1 MSRRRILLMNTE
13 TAALEAAG
21 RRCCATVLTPQT
33 FNHTGDH
40 QMAQPASR
48 ATIKVLPSAR
58 RLILS
63 LRDIGY
69 DFVHAVADL
78 VDNSI
83 AAEASTVTI
92 DVCFAGVQSWL
103 RVADDGIGMS
113 AATIT
118 EAMRYGSQRP
128 YGTDDDLGKFGL
140 GLKTAS
146 MSQCR
151 RLSVASRTGNLN
163 SPIQVRIL
171 DLDHIEQTDEWE
183 VLVAKPSRCD
193 ALVVEPLQYQIGTV
207 VLWQSLDRVLG
218 YKLPSGERARNGLA
232 ALTHRLHDH
241 LGMVFHRFL
250 AGEIPR
256 RRKLTITINGTKV
269 EAWDPFARDEP
280 ATEVLPVREFEV
292 RTPTGVGLVRLRP
305 FVLPRQD
312 RFSSE
317 AAFMRAGGPGRWNS
331 QQGLYIYRAN
341 RMIQSGGWSRLRTSD
356 EHSKLARAALDFH
369 PDLDSAFEVNVAK
382 ARVNLPADL
391 RERLRDPIDDLA
403 RWAQRVYRQ
412 RDRATPSIGRD
423 PRSRPEVEAAE
434 SRSPSPDQYLPDRDA
449 SSDGADVTR
458 INHQGHGRI
467 RTVLE
472 DAAREAGEYDSLQ
485 RIIAALRT
493 RSPRLADELGW

>member
-1 MSRRRILLMNTE
+1 MNTE

-218 YKLPSGERARNGLA
+218 Y
-232 ALTHRLHDH
+232 

-391 RERLRDPIDDLA
+391 RERLREPIDDLA

-412 RDRATPSIGRD
+412 RDSA
-423 PRSRPEVEAAE
+423 RSSVGEEFHAGSEEERPV
-434 SRSPSPDQYLPDRDA
+434 
-449 SSDGADVTR
+449 DG
-458 INHQGHGRI
+458 
-467 RTVLE
+467 
-472 DAAREAGEYDSLQ
+472 
-485 RIIAALRT
+485 
-493 RSPRLADELGW
+493 